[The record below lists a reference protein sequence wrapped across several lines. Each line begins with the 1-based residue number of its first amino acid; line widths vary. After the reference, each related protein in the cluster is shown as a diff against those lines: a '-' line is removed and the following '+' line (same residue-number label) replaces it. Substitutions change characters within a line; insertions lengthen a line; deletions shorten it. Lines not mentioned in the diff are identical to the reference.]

1 MKSII
6 FLLLLLSLSIFAYIK
21 QDELVDV
28 LVGEEKN
35 QEVQIENNIKIES
48 ESESR
53 DEFLDFQ
60 NSRSLDD
67 DFNSDLAP
75 ETNDKI
81 IETQLEMG
89 RENQLIQEI
98 LSFKNFESQAL
109 NLTYYDELN
118 FVEVERSLIDII
130 ENEQKVGEI
139 TLIENIQE
147 SSIESYFKNQSFD
160 LIQDANNQGV
170 YIDAFEQSFFE
181 ETFKLVGFKGLK
193 YYDYYFFRK
202 NTEIVMLKIESKS
215 RDLNFEKVIISS
227 LRLK

>member
-81 IETQLEMG
+81 IETQLETG

-98 LSFKNFESQAL
+98 LSFKNFESQTL
-109 NLTYYDELN
+109 NLTYYDELD
-118 FVEVERSLIDII
+118 FVEVERSLIH
-130 ENEQKVGEI
+130 
-139 TLIENIQE
+139 
-147 SSIESYFKNQSFD
+147 
-160 LIQDANNQGV
+160 
-170 YIDAFEQSFFE
+170 
-181 ETFKLVGFKGLK
+181 
-193 YYDYYFFRK
+193 
-202 NTEIVMLKIESKS
+202 
-215 RDLNFEKVIISS
+215 
-227 LRLK
+227 